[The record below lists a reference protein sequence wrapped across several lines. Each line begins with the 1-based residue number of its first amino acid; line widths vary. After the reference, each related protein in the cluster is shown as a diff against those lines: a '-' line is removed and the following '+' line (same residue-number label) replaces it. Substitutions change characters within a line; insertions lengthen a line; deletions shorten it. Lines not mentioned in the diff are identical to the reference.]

1 MTDTERNNFINTNKH
16 DISFIEKRYT
26 NEINKKEIFSK
37 QKCKSLRSDYVFNCE
52 KSEILSKIREF
63 FDDNWYKNMKNEI
76 DNIHELSK
84 TKESLL
90 RIKHFYA
97 LNKLN
102 LDLHEVNDE
111 LFGYITKCIDKRIKY
126 KFKCIDEKNRDS
138 KHDAEILRH
147 EFYKEKYHQL
157 RKLFI
162 KIQRK
167 HLEIKKKEYNQLYIQ
182 KQKLFEKERELLED
196 DLQFGDLTLSSDKDS
211 NDFQPVTYK
220 KRKRTRIKKH

>member
-1 MTDTERNNFINTNKH
+1 
-16 DISFIEKRYT
+16 
-26 NEINKKEIFSK
+26 
-37 QKCKSLRSDYVFNCE
+37 
-52 KSEILSKIREF
+52 
-63 FDDNWYKNMKNEI
+63 MKNEI
-76 DNIHELSK
+76 DNIQELSK

-90 RIKHFYA
+90 RIKHFYT

-102 LDLHEVNDE
+102 LDLYEVNDK
-111 LFGYITKCIDKRIKY
+111 LLGYITKCVDKRIKY

-211 NDFQPVTYK
+211 TDFQPVTYK